1 MDRALQHVLYEV
13 RDGVARVTLNEP
25 GRLNAIDHGP
35 GSMEDE
41 IVAALARA
49 ESDDAVGVVVL
60 TGAGRAFSSGGDMGL
75 EAMATAAD
83 HLRFLDGTDRANERI
98 RSCGKPTIG
107 AINGICYGAALI
119 LALHLDILV
128 AVEDA
133 RFGMIETRF
142 GAVGV
147 EMLPFAVGLQWAKFL
162 AISGEIISARKAK
175 EIGLVL
181 EVFPRETFEGKVDDL
196 ARRIVA
202 MPRHAVMLNRRLI
215 NAAASMMGWG
225 MQKQVATPLNAVTS
239 SMTEFALAAD
249 GRNLQQVLREEGWSA
264 FKRAR
269 DAAFAQPWLEAD

>member
-1 MDRALQHVLYEV
+1 MDTDFQHVRYEV
-13 RDGVARVTLNEP
+13 RDGVARVTLDEP

-35 GSMEDE
+35 GSMEEE
-41 IVAALARA
+41 IVAALALA
-49 ESDDAVGVVVL
+49 EADETVGAVVL

-75 EAMATAAD
+75 EAMATPVD
-83 HLRFLDGTDRANERI
+83 HLRFLDATNRANERI
-98 RSCGKPTIG
+98 RSCSKPTIG

-119 LALHLDILV
+119 LALHLDLLV

-147 EMLPFAVGLQWAKFL
+147 EMLPFAVGLQWAMFL

-181 EVFPRETFEGKVDDL
+181 EVFPREAFAHKVDDL

-202 MPRHAVMLNRRLI
+202 MPRHGVTLNRRLI
-215 NAAASMMGWG
+215 NGAASMMGWSA
-225 MQKQVATPLNAVTS
+225 QKELAVPLNAVTS
-239 SMTEFALAAD
+239 AMTEHAVAAD
-249 GRNLQQVLREEGWSA
+249 GRNLQQVLHEQGWSA
-264 FKRAR
+264 FKEAR
-269 DAAFAQPWLEAD
+269 DAAFAEPWLER

>member
-35 GSMEDE
+35 GSMEEE
-41 IVAALARA
+41 IVTALARA
-49 ESDDAVGVVVL
+49 ESDDAVGAVVL

-75 EAMATAAD
+75 EAMATAVD
-83 HLRFLDGTDRANERI
+83 HLRFLDGTNRANERI
-98 RSCGKPTIG
+98 RSCAKPTIG

-119 LALHLDILV
+119 LALHLDLLV

-147 EMLPFAVGLQWAKFL
+147 EMLPFAVGIQWAKFL
-162 AISGEIISARKAK
+162 AISGEIISARKAQ

-181 EVFPRETFEGKVDDL
+181 EVFPRETFESKVDDL

-215 NAAASMMGWG
+215 NAAALMMGWG
-225 MQKQVATPLNAVTS
+225 TQKEVATPLNAVTS

-249 GRNLQQVLREEGWSA
+249 GRNLQQVLREEGWDA
-264 FKRAR
+264 FKQAR
-269 DAAFAQPWLEAD
+269 DAAFAQSWLEAD